1 MQEVPRDPWIAH
13 FVWKLLDGDR
23 GIRELLD
30 TDPFDGTPPRW
41 VRIRRFVY
49 HLQPLGEPHWWTRDS
64 EELWL
69 PPISRESP
77 GLRETLEQYG
87 WPSPTLR

>member
-1 MQEVPRDPWIAH
+1 MG
-13 FVWKLLDGDR
+13 LLDGDV

-30 TDPFDGTPPRW
+30 DPFDGKAPRW

-49 HLQPLGEPHWWTRDS
+49 RLGHLGDDTWWTRDH
-64 EELWL
+64 EQLWL
-69 PPISRESP
+69 SP
-77 GLRETLEQYG
+77 VERDDPQLNDILAEYG